1 MDKYQYLSQLNMKNK
16 LKKVLLV
23 MLSIISMISLV
34 ACSSST
40 QSSQSSD
47 SNAKENIRTI
57 TDAVG
62 NKVEIKGEVKKIGVV
77 PIPWASVIYSIDGS
91 SERLAEINPSAMK
104 AYEGSLLQI
113 LDPNFANISTKNIGS
128 DFSINKEE
136 ILNEGVD
143 SMLIWD
149 YQTEEAE
156 QLKKI
161 GVAPIMLKNSNM
173 DELTSSLTVVGE
185 LLNKEEKAQSFI
197 DCYKDT
203 YKYITSKSDEIK
215 NKEKQKVLYLR
226 SSDLK
231 VQGNDNF
238 MKEVLEIC
246 GAENVAADVDSTVT
260 MEEVLKMDPD
270 IIFLS
275 DFDEFTPEDLYENK
289 IDGQD
294 WSNVSA
300 VKNRR
305 VYKTPLGVYRFD
317 APGVETPLM
326 MLWMGK
332 IISPDVFTEYEI
344 DKSFKSYYEEYFNY
358 KLTDKDLNSVLKDEQ
373 NSKIM
378 KYDR

>member
-62 NKVEIKGEVKKIGVV
+62 NKVEIKGEV
-77 PIPWASVIYSIDGS
+77 
-91 SERLAEINPSAMK
+91 
-104 AYEGSLLQI
+104 
-113 LDPNFANISTKNIGS
+113 
-128 DFSINKEE
+128 
-136 ILNEGVD
+136 
-143 SMLIWD
+143 
-149 YQTEEAE
+149 
-156 QLKKI
+156 KKI

-373 NSKIM
+373 NSKSM

>member
-62 NKVEIKGEVKKIGVV
+62 NKVEIKGEVKKIGV
-77 PIPWASVIYSIDGS
+77 
-91 SERLAEINPSAMK
+91 
-104 AYEGSLLQI
+104 
-113 LDPNFANISTKNIGS
+113 
-128 DFSINKEE
+128 
-136 ILNEGVD
+136 
-143 SMLIWD
+143 
-149 YQTEEAE
+149 
-156 QLKKI
+156 
-161 GVAPIMLKNSNM
+161 APIMLKNSNM

-197 DCYKDT
+197 DCYKDI

-344 DKSFKSYYEEYFNY
+344 DKSFKSYNVAYSYTRIKDF
-358 KLTDKDLNSVLKDEQ
+358 KLRTPQ
-373 NSKIM
+373 FM
-378 KYDR
+378 

>member
-62 NKVEIKGEVKKIGVV
+62 NKVEIKGEV
-77 PIPWASVIYSIDGS
+77 
-91 SERLAEINPSAMK
+91 
-104 AYEGSLLQI
+104 
-113 LDPNFANISTKNIGS
+113 
-128 DFSINKEE
+128 
-136 ILNEGVD
+136 
-143 SMLIWD
+143 
-149 YQTEEAE
+149 
-156 QLKKI
+156 KKI

-275 DFDEFTPEDLYENK
+275 NFDEFTPEDLYENK

-373 NSKIM
+373 NSKSM

>member
-161 GVAPIMLKNSNM
+161 GVAPIMLTNSNM

-260 MEEVLKMDPD
+260 M
-270 IIFLS
+270 
-275 DFDEFTPEDLYENK
+275 
-289 IDGQD
+289 
-294 WSNVSA
+294 
-300 VKNRR
+300 
-305 VYKTPLGVYRFD
+305 
-317 APGVETPLM
+317 
-326 MLWMGK
+326 
-332 IISPDVFTEYEI
+332 
-344 DKSFKSYYEEYFNY
+344 
-358 KLTDKDLNSVLKDEQ
+358 
-373 NSKIM
+373 
-378 KYDR
+378 

>member
-332 IISPDVFTEYEI
+332 IISPDVFKEYEI

-373 NSKIM
+373 NSKSM